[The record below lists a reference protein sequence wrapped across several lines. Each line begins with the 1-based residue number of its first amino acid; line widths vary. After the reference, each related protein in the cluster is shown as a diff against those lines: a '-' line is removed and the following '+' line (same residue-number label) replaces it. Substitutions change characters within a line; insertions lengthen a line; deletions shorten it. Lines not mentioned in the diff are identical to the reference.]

1 MSTTHRTSLSVQ
13 QTPVSSF
20 AFLLIVL
27 SYFGLTLARSTGW
40 ITQHWSLM
48 PVVETACL
56 NFLVVV
62 AVVIWL
68 RIRQIPVSHF
78 GLGAP
83 GPLRTLLPWVAGTI
97 VVDSILVGSALPILS
112 GFFADSPQVARFVEV
127 PGNLPLLLLLVPAVW
142 LIGAIGEEFFFRG
155 FLMTVLARIFGGTRA
170 AWIAALVVQAVAFGL
185 VHAYQGPAQAIAIGI
200 GGAVYGAAFLLAG
213 RNLWPVILAH
223 GINDTLGFILL
234 YAGVISQ

>member
-1 MSTTHRTSLSVQ
+1 MGTTNRTSPLSKQ
-13 QTPVSSF
+13 APVSSV

-40 ITQHWSLM
+40 ISRHWSLM
-48 PVVETACL
+48 PVVETAWL

-68 RIRQIPVSHF
+68 KSRQIPVSHF
-78 GLGAP
+78 GLGDP
-83 GPLRTLLPWVAGTI
+83 GPLRSLLPWVAGTI
-97 VVDSILVGSALPILS
+97 VVDSILVGSAAPILS
-112 GFFADSPQVARFVEV
+112 GIFGDSPQVGRFAEV
-127 PGNLPLLLLLVPAVW
+127 PGNLPLLLVLVPAVW

-155 FLMTVLARIFGGTRA
+155 FLMTELARIFGGTRA
-170 AWIAALVVQAVAFGL
+170 ASIAALVVQAVAFGL
-185 VHAYQGPAQAIAIGI
+185 VHAYQGPVQAIAIGI